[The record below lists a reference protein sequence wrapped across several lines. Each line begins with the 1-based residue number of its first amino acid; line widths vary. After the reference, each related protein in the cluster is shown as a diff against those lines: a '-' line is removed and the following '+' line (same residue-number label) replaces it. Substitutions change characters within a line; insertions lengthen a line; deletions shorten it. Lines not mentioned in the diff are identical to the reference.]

1 MKGGGITFGARQ
13 LRSAQRSSSRE
24 GQLGTRMAEIHSSCG
39 IGVLG
44 GGALP
49 GWVHPSPVWELLG
62 TEWGEEVWPA
72 LCWAVSTLVTGRP
85 LCSPVRCAWPQG

>member
-24 GQLGTRMAEIHSSCG
+24 GQLGARMAEIHSSCG

-49 GWVHPSPVWELLG
+49 GSLG
-62 TEWGEEVWPA
+62 SSVA
-72 LCWAVSTLVTGRP
+72 DSQ
-85 LCSPVRCAWPQG
+85 QGGKGW